1 MKTTSIKDILGED
14 LFKEYER
21 VMRSTAEVDMC
32 KIHFDEIPAC
42 PLEGCHLTI
51 PSDIKPIIDKS
62 LLETVD
68 KLTRQ
73 EEPPFSIDE
82 CLSSISSKISN
93 VSAKVEKDKGTIRRI
108 LELCKDLPLIYACS
122 FIHERSLKDRSKITG
137 LESGIPSKVY
147 DVIKNAHQKGA
158 TQIERVED
166 FSRKLNFESFDKL
179 LTSLDYSLRI
189 FNNCLNSKRKYDS
202 KNAIKIFGKKDGK
215 KLKSRIFHQSYIE
228 HFLIDFCNKFV
239 VFDTELKEKQI
250 VDDLKSVKC
259 VMKSMIGDEGVGV
272 KDQSNT
278 NTNQDADMSLREIS
292 RNPKAYDITKP
303 AYWRKF
309 TNFLNIVSVIPTYWT
324 TGIILPPSTP
334 IKLPIIHKFMVVIPA
349 VIIGKIFVIWLTIN
363 GVVVF
368 PTMLEIDLNRK
379 VSSTWRILFRGG
391 SVKIKD
397 NGGSI
402 VINTN
407 LKTETENGGSAIVDT
422 DPSSFQSLAVQSD
435 DFPPFERMGM
445 NNLQFIAFLNE
456 MMRKQTPYM
465 GFPA

>member
-14 LFKEYER
+14 LFKEYEK

-62 LLETVD
+62 LLDTVD
-68 KLTRQ
+68 KLTKQ
-73 EEPPFSIDE
+73 EEPSFSIDE
-82 CLSSISSKISN
+82 CLSSITSTISKISTR
-93 VSAKVEKDKGTIRRI
+93 VDKDKDTIRRI
-108 LELCKDLPLIYACS
+108 LELSKDLPLIYACS
-122 FIHERSLKDRSKITG
+122 FIHERSLKDRSKIAG
-137 LESGIPSKVY
+137 LERGIPEKVY
-147 DVIKNAHQKGA
+147 DVFRNAHQKGA
-158 TQIERVED
+158 TQMERVED
-166 FSRKLNFESFDKL
+166 FSRKLNFESVDKL
-179 LTSLDYSLRI
+179 LKSLDESLRI
-189 FNNCLNSKRKYDS
+189 FNNCLNSKRKYDQ

-215 KLKSRIFHQSYIE
+215 RLKSRIFHQSFVE
-228 HFLIDFCNKFV
+228 HFLVDFCNKFV

-250 VDDLKSVKC
+250 VDDLRAVKC
-259 VMKSMIGDEGVGV
+259 VIQSMIGDEGV
-272 KDQSNT
+272 KDQSNINT

-309 TNFLNIVSVIPTYWT
+309 TSFLNIVSVIPTYWT

-407 LKTETENGGSAIVDT
+407 LKTETENGGSAIVDA
-422 DPSSFQSLAVQSD
+422 DPSQFQSLAIQSD

-465 GFPA
+465 GLL

>member
-21 VMRSTAEVDMC
+21 VMGSTAEVDMC

-68 KLTRQ
+68 KLTKR
-73 EEPPFSIDE
+73 EEPSFSIDE
-82 CLSSISSKISN
+82 CLSSISSVISG

-108 LELCKDLPLIYACS
+108 LELSKDLSLIYACS
-122 FIHERSLKDRSKITG
+122 FIHEKSLKDRSKITG
-137 LESGIPSKVY
+137 LESGIPSRVY
-147 DVIKNAHQKGA
+147 DVIRNAHQKGA
-158 TQIERVED
+158 SPIERVED
-166 FSRKLNFESFDKL
+166 LSRKLNFESLDKL
-179 LTSLDYSLRI
+179 LESLDYALRI
-189 FNNCLNSKRKYDS
+189 FNNCTNSKRKYDS

-215 KLKSRIFHQSYIE
+215 KLKSRIFHQSYVE
-228 HFLIDFCNKFV
+228 HFIIDFCNKFV

-250 VDDLKSVKC
+250 VDDLKGVKC
-259 VMKSMIGDEGVGV
+259 VIQSMIGDDDSKNENP
-272 KDQSNT
+272 S
-278 NTNQDADMSLREIS
+278 TNQDADMSLREIS

-391 SVKIKD
+391 SAKIND

-422 DPSSFQSLAVQSD
+422 DPSKFQSLAIQSD

-465 GFPA
+465 GLL

>member
-1 MKTTSIKDILGED
+1 MKTTSIKDILGDD

-68 KLTRQ
+68 KLTKQ
-73 EEPPFSIDE
+73 KESPFSIDE
-82 CLSSISSKISN
+82 CLSSISSVISG
-93 VSAKVEKDKGTIRRI
+93 VSARVDKDKGMIRRI
-108 LELCKDLPLIYACS
+108 LELSKDLALIYACS
-122 FIHERSLKDRSKITG
+122 FIHEKSLKDRSKITG
-137 LESGIPSKVY
+137 LESGIPSRVY
-147 DVIKNAHQKGA
+147 DVIRNAHQKGA
-158 TQIERVED
+158 SPIERVED
-166 FSRKLNFESFDKL
+166 LSRKLNFESLDKL
-179 LTSLDYSLRI
+179 LESLDYALRI
-189 FNNCLNSKRKYDS
+189 FNNCTNSKRKYDS

-215 KLKSRIFHQSYIE
+215 KLKSRIFHQSYVE

-250 VDDLKSVKC
+250 VDDLKGVKC
-259 VMKSMIGDEGVGV
+259 VMQSMIGDDGV
-272 KDQSNT
+272 KDQPNT

-309 TNFLNIVSVIPTYWT
+309 TSFLNIVSVIPTYWT

-407 LKTETENGGSAIVDT
+407 LRQETENGGSAIVDT
-422 DPSSFQSLAVQSD
+422 DPSKFQSLAIQSD

-456 MMRKQTPYM
+456 MMRKQMPYM

>member
-21 VMRSTAEVDMC
+21 VMGSTAEVDMC

-42 PLEGCHLTI
+42 PLEGCHMTI
-51 PSDIKPIIDKS
+51 PSSDIKPVIDKS
-62 LLETVD
+62 LLDAVD
-68 KLTRQ
+68 KLTKQ

-82 CLSSISSKISN
+82 CLSSISSTISN
-93 VSAKVEKDKGTIRRI
+93 VSTRVEKDKGTIRRI
-108 LELCKDLPLIYACS
+108 LELSKDLSLIYACS
-122 FIHERSLKDRSKITG
+122 FIHEKSLKDRSKITG
-137 LESGIPSKVY
+137 LEAGIPSRVY
-147 DVIKNAHQKGA
+147 DVIKNAHQKSSSP
-158 TQIERVED
+158 IERVED
-166 FSRKLNFESFDKL
+166 LSRKLNFESVDKL
-179 LTSLDYSLRI
+179 LKSLDESLRI
-189 FNNCLNSKRKYDS
+189 FNNCLNSKRKYDQ

-215 KLKSRIFHQSYIE
+215 RLKSRIFHQSFIE
-228 HFLIDFCNKFV
+228 HFLVDFCNKFV

-250 VDDLKSVKC
+250 VDDLRSVKC
-259 VMKSMIGDEGVGV
+259 VMQSMIGDENVNED
-272 KDQSNT
+272 KSS
-278 NTNQDADMSLREIS
+278 TNQDADMSLREIS
-292 RNPKAYDITKP
+292 RNPKAYDITKS

-309 TNFLNIVSVIPTYWT
+309 TSFLNIVSVIPTYWT

-349 VIIGKIFVIWLTIN
+349 VIIGKIFVVWLTIN

-368 PTMLEIDLNRK
+368 PTMLEINLNRK
-379 VSSTWRILFRGG
+379 VTSPWRILFRGG

-422 DPSSFQSLAVQSD
+422 DPSKFQSLAIQSD

-456 MMRKQTPYM
+456 MMRKQVPYM
-465 GFPA
+465 GLL

>member
-21 VMRSTAEVDMC
+21 VMQSTAEVDMC

-42 PLEGCHLTI
+42 PLEGCHMTI
-51 PSDIKPIIDKS
+51 PSDIKPVINKS

-68 KLTRQ
+68 KLTKQ

-82 CLSSISSKISN
+82 CLSSISSTISG
-93 VSAKVEKDKGTIRRI
+93 VSAKVEKDKDTIKRI

-137 LESGIPSKVY
+137 LEAGIPSRVY

-158 TQIERVED
+158 SPIERVED
-166 FSRKLNFESFDKL
+166 FSRKLDFESFDKL
-179 LTSLDYSLRI
+179 LESLDKSLRI

-250 VDDLKSVKC
+250 VDDLRSVKC
-259 VMKSMIGDEGVGV
+259 VMQSMIGDEDQNL
-272 KDQSNT
+272 KDSSDT
-278 NTNQDADMSLREIS
+278 NKDADMSLREIS

-309 TNFLNIVSVIPTYWT
+309 TSFLNIVSVIPTYWT

-422 DPSSFQSLAVQSD
+422 DPSQFQSLAIQSD
-435 DFPPFERMGM
+435 DFPPFERMGF

-465 GFPA
+465 GLL

>member
-51 PSDIKPIIDKS
+51 PSDIKPVIDKS
-62 LLETVD
+62 LLETID
-68 KLTRQ
+68 KLTKK

-82 CLSSISSKISN
+82 CLSSISSTISN
-93 VSAKVEKDKGTIRRI
+93 FSARVDKDKATVRRI
-108 LELCKDLPLIYACS
+108 LELAKDLALIYACS
-122 FIHERSLKDRSKITG
+122 FIHEKSLKDRSKITG
-137 LESGIPSKVY
+137 LESGIPSRVY
-147 DVIKNAHQKGA
+147 DVIKNAHQKPSSP
-158 TQIERVED
+158 IERVED
-166 FSRKLNFESFDKL
+166 LSRKLNFESLEKL
-179 LTSLDYSLRI
+179 LESLDYSLRI
-189 FNNCLNSKRKYDS
+189 FNNCTNSKRKYDS

-228 HFLIDFCNKFV
+228 HFIIDFCNKFI

-250 VDDLKSVKC
+250 VEDLKSVKC
-259 VMKSMIGDEGVGV
+259 VIQSMIGDVDTKNENP
-272 KDQSNT
+272 S
-278 NTNQDADMSLREIS
+278 TNQDADMSLREIS

-309 TNFLNIVSVIPTYWT
+309 TSFLNIVSVIPTYWT

-407 LKTETENGGSAIVDT
+407 LKMETENGGSAIVDT
-422 DPSSFQSLAVQSD
+422 DPSAFQSLAIQSD

-465 GFPA
+465 GLL

>member
-21 VMRSTAEVDMC
+21 VMRSTAEIDMC
-32 KIHFDEIPAC
+32 KIHFDEIHAC

-68 KLTRQ
+68 KLTKQ

-82 CLSSISSKISN
+82 CLSSITSKISN
-93 VSAKVEKDKGTIRRI
+93 VSVMVDKDKGTIRRI
-108 LELCKDLPLIYACS
+108 LELSKDLSLIYACS
-122 FIHERSLKDRSKITG
+122 FIHEKSLKDRSKITG
-137 LESGIPSKVY
+137 LESGIPSRVY
-147 DVIKNAHQKGA
+147 DVIRNAHQKTA
-158 TQIERVED
+158 SPIERVED
-166 FSRKLNFESFDKL
+166 LSRKLNFESFDKL
-179 LTSLDYSLRI
+179 LESLDYSLRI
-189 FNNCLNSKRKYDS
+189 FNNCTNSKRKYDS

-228 HFLIDFCNKFV
+228 HFIIDFCNKFV

-250 VDDLKSVKC
+250 VDDLKGVKC
-259 VMKSMIGDEGVGV
+259 VIQSMIGDDDNV
-272 KDQSNT
+272 KDQSDT

-292 RNPKAYDITKP
+292 KNPKAYDITKP

-309 TNFLNIVSVIPTYWT
+309 TSFLNIVSVIPTYWT

-349 VIIGKIFVIWLTIN
+349 VIIGKIFVVWLTIN

-422 DPSSFQSLAVQSD
+422 DPSKFQSLAIQSD

-465 GFPA
+465 GFPT

>member
-14 LFKEYER
+14 LFKEYEK

-32 KIHFDEIPAC
+32 KIHFDEIPVC

-62 LLETVD
+62 LLEAVD
-68 KLTRQ
+68 KLTKQ

-82 CLSSISSKISN
+82 CLSSISSTISTISTR
-93 VSAKVEKDKGTIRRI
+93 VDKDKDTIRRI
-108 LELCKDLPLIYACS
+108 LELSKDLPLIYACS
-122 FIHERSLKDRSKITG
+122 FIHERTLKDRSKIAG
-137 LESGIPSKVY
+137 LEKGIPEKVY
-147 DVIKNAHQKGA
+147 DVFKNAHNRSA
-158 TQIERVED
+158 SPIERVED
-166 FSRKLNFESFDKL
+166 FSRKLNFESVDKL
-179 LTSLDYSLRI
+179 LKSLDESLRI
-189 FNNCLNSKRKYDS
+189 FNNCLNNKRKYDQ

-215 KLKSRIFHQSYIE
+215 RLKSRIFHQSFIE
-228 HFLIDFCNKFV
+228 HFLIDFCNKFI

-250 VDDLKSVKC
+250 VDDLRGVKC
-259 VMKSMIGDEGVGV
+259 VIQSMVGDEGV
-272 KDQSNT
+272 KNENSS
-278 NTNQDADMSLREIS
+278 TNQDADMSLREIS
-292 RNPKAYDITKP
+292 KNPKAYDITKP

-309 TNFLNIVSVIPTYWT
+309 TTFLNIISVIPTYWT

-422 DPSSFQSLAVQSD
+422 DPSSFQSLTIQSD

>member
-21 VMRSTAEVDMC
+21 VVRSTAEVDMC

-62 LLETVD
+62 LLDTVD
-68 KLTRQ
+68 KLTKQ
-73 EEPPFSIDE
+73 EEPSFSIDE
-82 CLSSISSKISN
+82 CLSSISSVISG
-93 VSAKVEKDKGTIRRI
+93 VSAKVDKDKDTIRRI

-137 LESGIPSKVY
+137 LEAGIPSRVY
-147 DVIKNAHQKGA
+147 DVIKNAHQKSA
-158 TQIERVED
+158 SPIERVED
-166 FSRKLNFESFDKL
+166 LSRKLNFESLDKL
-179 LTSLDYSLRI
+179 LTSLDYALRI
-189 FNNCLNSKRKYDS
+189 FNNCTNNKRKYDS

-250 VDDLKSVKC
+250 ADDLRSVKC
-259 VMKSMIGDEGVGV
+259 VIQSMIGDEGQNL
-272 KDQSNT
+272 KDSSDT
-278 NTNQDADMSLREIS
+278 NKDADMSLREIS

-309 TNFLNIVSVIPTYWT
+309 TSFLNIVSVIPAYWT

-422 DPSSFQSLAVQSD
+422 DPSGFQSLAIQSD

>member
-21 VMRSTAEVDMC
+21 VMRSTAEIDMC

-51 PSDIKPIIDKS
+51 PTEIKPIIDKS
-62 LLETVD
+62 LLEAVD
-68 KLTRQ
+68 KLTKQ

-82 CLSSISSKISN
+82 CLSSISSVISG

-108 LELCKDLPLIYACS
+108 LELSKDLSLIYACS
-122 FIHERSLKDRSKITG
+122 FIHEKSLKDRSKITG
-137 LESGIPSKVY
+137 LESGIPSRVY

-158 TQIERVED
+158 SPIERVED
-166 FSRKLNFESFDKL
+166 LSRKLNFESLEKL
-179 LTSLDYSLRI
+179 LESLDYALRI
-189 FNNCLNSKRKYDS
+189 FNNCTNSKRKYDS

-228 HFLIDFCNKFV
+228 HFIIDFCNKFV

-250 VDDLKSVKC
+250 VDDLKGVKC
-259 VMKSMIGDEGVGV
+259 VIQSMIGDDGKNENP
-272 KDQSNT
+272 S
-278 NTNQDADMSLREIS
+278 TNQDADMSLREIS

-309 TNFLNIVSVIPTYWT
+309 TSFLNIVSVIPTYWT

-422 DPSSFQSLAVQSD
+422 DPSGFRSLAIQSD

>member
-68 KLTRQ
+68 KLTKQ
-73 EEPPFSIDE
+73 EESPFSIDE
-82 CLSSISSKISN
+82 CLSSISSKIS
-93 VSAKVEKDKGTIRRI
+93 SISTKVEKDKDTIRRI

-147 DVIKNAHQKGA
+147 DVIKNAHQKTA
-158 TQIERVED
+158 SPIERVED
-166 FSRKLNFESFDKL
+166 LSRKLNFESLGKL
-179 LTSLDYSLRI
+179 LESLDYSLRI
-189 FNNCLNSKRKYDS
+189 FNNCLNSKRKYDQ

-250 VDDLKSVKC
+250 ADDLRSVKC
-259 VMKSMIGDEGVGV
+259 VMQSMIWDEDHNL
-272 KDQSNT
+272 KDPSDT
-278 NTNQDADMSLREIS
+278 NKDADMSLREIS

-309 TNFLNIVSVIPTYWT
+309 TSFLNIVSVIPTYWT

-407 LKTETENGGSAIVDT
+407 LKMETENGGSAIVDT
-422 DPSSFQSLAVQSD
+422 DPSSFQSLTIQSD

>member
-1 MKTTSIKDILGED
+1 MKTTSIKDILGDD

-21 VMRSTAEVDMC
+21 VMQSTAEVDMC

-62 LLETVD
+62 LLDTVD
-68 KLTRQ
+68 KLTKQ

-82 CLSSISSKISN
+82 CLSSISSTISTISTR
-93 VSAKVEKDKGTIRRI
+93 VDKDKDTIRRI

-122 FIHERSLKDRSKITG
+122 FIHERTLRDRSKVTG
-137 LESGIPSKVY
+137 LERGIPEKVY
-147 DVIKNAHQKGA
+147 DVFRNAHHKSA

-166 FSRKLNFESFDKL
+166 FSRKLNFESLDKL
-179 LTSLDYSLRI
+179 LKSLDESLRI
-189 FNNCLNSKRKYDS
+189 FNNCLNSKRKYDQ

-215 KLKSRIFHQSYIE
+215 RLKSRIFHQSFIE
-228 HFLIDFCNKFV
+228 HFLIDFCNKLK

-250 VDDLKSVKC
+250 VDDLRNVKC
-259 VMKSMIGDEGVGV
+259 VMQSMIGDEGV

-278 NTNQDADMSLREIS
+278 NNTNQDADMSLREIS
-292 RNPKAYDITKP
+292 KNPKAYDITKP

-309 TNFLNIVSVIPTYWT
+309 TTFLNIVSVIPTYWT

-422 DPSSFQSLAVQSD
+422 NPSEFQSLAIQSD

-456 MMRKQTPYM
+456 MMRKQVPYM
-465 GFPA
+465 GFPV

>member
-21 VMRSTAEVDMC
+21 VMGSTAEVDMC

-51 PSDIKPIIDKS
+51 PTEIKPIIDKS

-68 KLTRQ
+68 KLTKQ
-73 EEPPFSIDE
+73 EEPQFSIDE

-93 VSAKVEKDKGTIRRI
+93 VSAKIEKDKGMIRRI
-108 LELCKDLPLIYACS
+108 LELSKDLSLIYACS
-122 FIHERSLKDRSKITG
+122 FIHEKSLKDRSKITG
-137 LESGIPSKVY
+137 IESGIPSRVY
-147 DVIKNAHQKGA
+147 DVIKNAHQKTA
-158 TQIERVED
+158 SPIERVED
-166 FSRKLNFESFDKL
+166 LSRKLNFESLEKL
-179 LTSLDYSLRI
+179 LESLDYALRI
-189 FNNCLNSKRKYDS
+189 FNNCTNSKRKYDS

-215 KLKSRIFHQSYIE
+215 KLKSRIYHQSYVE
-228 HFLIDFCNKFV
+228 HFIIDFCNKFV

-250 VDDLKSVKC
+250 ADDLRGVKC
-259 VMKSMIGDEGVGV
+259 VIQSMIGYDDQNL

-309 TNFLNIVSVIPTYWT
+309 TSFLNIVSVIPTYWT

-334 IKLPIIHKFMVVIPA
+334 VKLPIIHKFMVVIPA
-349 VIIGKIFVIWLTIN
+349 VIIGKIFVVWLTIN

-422 DPSSFQSLAVQSD
+422 DPSAFQSLAIQSD

>member
-21 VMRSTAEVDMC
+21 VMGSTAEVDMC

-68 KLTRQ
+68 KLTKR
-73 EEPPFSIDE
+73 EEPSFSIDE
-82 CLSSISSKISN
+82 CLSSISSVISG

-108 LELCKDLPLIYACS
+108 LELSKDLSLIYACS
-122 FIHERSLKDRSKITG
+122 FIHEKSLKDRSKITG
-137 LESGIPSKVY
+137 LESGIPSRVY
-147 DVIKNAHQKGA
+147 DVIRNAHQKGA
-158 TQIERVED
+158 SPIERVED
-166 FSRKLNFESFDKL
+166 LSRKLNFESLDKL
-179 LTSLDYSLRI
+179 LESLDYALRI
-189 FNNCLNSKRKYDS
+189 FNNCTNSKRKYDS

-215 KLKSRIFHQSYIE
+215 KLKSRIFHQSYVE
-228 HFLIDFCNKFV
+228 HFIIDFCNKFV

-250 VDDLKSVKC
+250 VDDLKGVKC
-259 VMKSMIGDEGVGV
+259 VIQSMIGDDDGKNENP
-272 KDQSNT
+272 S
-278 NTNQDADMSLREIS
+278 TNQDADMSLREIS

-391 SVKIKD
+391 SAKIND

-422 DPSSFQSLAVQSD
+422 DPSKFQSLAIQSD

-465 GFPA
+465 GLL

>member
-68 KLTRQ
+68 KLTKQ

-82 CLSSISSKISN
+82 CLSSISSVISG
-93 VSAKVEKDKGTIRRI
+93 VSAKVEKDKGTVRRI
-108 LELCKDLPLIYACS
+108 LELSKDLALIYACS
-122 FIHERSLKDRSKITG
+122 FIHEKSLKDKSKITG
-137 LESGIPSKVY
+137 LESGIPSRVY
-147 DVIKNAHQKGA
+147 DVIKNAHQKTA
-158 TQIERVED
+158 SSIERVED
-166 FSRKLNFESFDKL
+166 LSRKLNFESLDKL
-179 LTSLDYSLRI
+179 LESLDYALRI
-189 FNNCLNSKRKYDS
+189 FNNCTNSKRKYDS

-215 KLKSRIFHQSYIE
+215 RLKSRIFHQSYVE
-228 HFLIDFCNKFV
+228 HFIIDFCNKFV

-250 VDDLKSVKC
+250 VEDLRGVKC
-259 VMKSMIGDEGVGV
+259 VMQSMVGDDGKNENP
-272 KDQSNT
+272 S
-278 NTNQDADMSLREIS
+278 TNQDADMSLREIS

-391 SVKIKD
+391 SVNIKD

-407 LKTETENGGSAIVDT
+407 LRQETENGGSAIVDT
-422 DPSSFQSLAVQSD
+422 DPSSFQSLAIQSD

>member
-62 LLETVD
+62 LLDAVD
-68 KLTRQ
+68 KLTKQ
-73 EEPPFSIDE
+73 EEPSFSIDE
-82 CLSSISSKISN
+82 CLSSISSVISG

-122 FIHERSLKDRSKITG
+122 FIHERSLKDRTKITG

-147 DVIKNAHQKGA
+147 DVIRNAHNKPA
-158 TQIERVED
+158 SSIERVED
-166 FSRKLNFESFDKL
+166 LSRKLNFESLDKL
-179 LTSLDYSLRI
+179 LESLDYSLRI
-189 FNNCLNSKRKYDS
+189 FNNCTNSKRKYDS

-215 KLKSRIFHQSYIE
+215 RLKSRIFHQSYVE
-228 HFLIDFCNKFV
+228 HFIIDFCNKFV

-250 VDDLKSVKC
+250 VEDLRGVKC
-259 VMKSMIGDEGVGV
+259 VMQSMIGGDDQNL
-272 KDQSNT
+272 KDSSDT
-278 NTNQDADMSLREIS
+278 NKDADMSLREIS

-309 TNFLNIVSVIPTYWT
+309 TSFLNIVSVIPTYWA

-422 DPSSFQSLAVQSD
+422 DPSAFQSLAIQSD

-465 GFPA
+465 GLL

>member
-51 PSDIKPIIDKS
+51 PSDIKPVIDKS

-68 KLTRQ
+68 KLTKQ
-73 EEPPFSIDE
+73 EEPQFSIDE
-82 CLSSISSKISN
+82 CLSSISSVISG
-93 VSAKVEKDKGTIRRI
+93 VSAKVDKDKGTIRRI

-137 LESGIPSKVY
+137 LEAGIPSKVY
-147 DVIKNAHQKGA
+147 DVIRNAHQKGA

-166 FSRKLNFESFDKL
+166 FSRKLNFESFEKL
-179 LTSLDYSLRI
+179 LKSLDESLRI
-189 FNNCLNSKRKYDS
+189 FNNCLNSKRKYDQ

-250 VDDLKSVKC
+250 VDDLRSVKC
-259 VMKSMIGDEGVGV
+259 VMQSMIGDEG
-272 KDQSNT
+272 KNENPS
-278 NTNQDADMSLREIS
+278 TNQDADMSLREIS
-292 RNPKAYDITKP
+292 RNPKSYDITKP

-309 TNFLNIVSVIPTYWT
+309 TSFLNIVSVIPTYWT

-407 LKTETENGGSAIVDT
+407 LKTETENGGSAIVDA
-422 DPSSFQSLAVQSD
+422 DPSAFQSLTIQSD

-465 GFPA
+465 GLL

>member
-14 LFKEYER
+14 LFKEYEK

-32 KIHFDEIPAC
+32 KIHFDEIPVC

-62 LLETVD
+62 LLEAVD
-68 KLTRQ
+68 KLTKQ

-82 CLSSISSKISN
+82 CLSSISSTISTISTR
-93 VSAKVEKDKGTIRRI
+93 VDKDKDTIRRI
-108 LELCKDLPLIYACS
+108 LELSKDLPLIYACS
-122 FIHERSLKDRSKITG
+122 FIHERSLRDRSKIAG
-137 LESGIPSKVY
+137 LERGIPEKVY
-147 DVIKNAHQKGA
+147 DVFRNAHQKSSSP
-158 TQIERVED
+158 IERVED
-166 FSRKLNFESFDKL
+166 LSRKLNFESLEKL
-179 LTSLDYSLRI
+179 LESLDYSLRI

-215 KLKSRIFHQSYIE
+215 RLKSRIFHQSYVE
-228 HFLIDFCNKFV
+228 HFIIDFCNKFV

-250 VDDLKSVKC
+250 VDDLRAVKC
-259 VMKSMIGDEGVGV
+259 VIQSMIGDEGQNL
-272 KDQSNT
+272 KDSSDT
-278 NTNQDADMSLREIS
+278 NKDADMSLREIS

-309 TNFLNIVSVIPTYWT
+309 TSFLNIVSVIPTYWT

-407 LKTETENGGSAIVDT
+407 LKTETENGGSAIVDA
-422 DPSSFQSLAVQSD
+422 DPSKFQSLAIQSD

-456 MMRKQTPYM
+456 MMRKQVPYM

>member
-62 LLETVD
+62 LLDTVD
-68 KLTRQ
+68 KLTKQ

-82 CLSSISSKISN
+82 CLSSISSTINN
-93 VSAKVEKDKGTIRRI
+93 VSARVDKDKDTIRRI
-108 LELCKDLPLIYACS
+108 LELSKDLPLIYACS

-137 LESGIPSKVY
+137 LEAGIPSKVY
-147 DVIKNAHQKGA
+147 DVFKNAHQKSA
-158 TQIERVED
+158 SPIERVED
-166 FSRKLNFESFDKL
+166 LSRKLNFESLDKL
-179 LTSLDYSLRI
+179 LESLDYALRI
-189 FNNCLNSKRKYDS
+189 FNNCLNSKRKYDQ

-215 KLKSRIFHQSYIE
+215 RLKSRIFHQSYIE
-228 HFLIDFCNKFV
+228 HFLIDFCNKFI

-250 VDDLKSVKC
+250 ANDLRSVKC
-259 VMKSMIGDEGVGV
+259 VMQSMIGDEGQNL
-272 KDQSNT
+272 KDPSDT
-278 NTNQDADMSLREIS
+278 NKDADMSLREIS
-292 RNPKAYDITKP
+292 RNQKAYDITKP

-309 TNFLNIVSVIPTYWT
+309 TSFLNIVSVIPTYWT

-363 GVVVF
+363 GVIVF

-407 LKTETENGGSAIVDT
+407 LKTETENGGSAIIDT
-422 DPSSFQSLAVQSD
+422 NPSEFQSLAIQSD

-445 NNLQFIAFLNE
+445 SNLQFIAFLNE

-465 GFPA
+465 GLL

>member
-68 KLTRQ
+68 KLTKQ
-73 EEPPFSIDE
+73 EEPSFSIDE
-82 CLSSISSKISN
+82 CLSSISSVISG

-108 LELCKDLPLIYACS
+108 LELSKDLSLIYACS
-122 FIHERSLKDRSKITG
+122 FIHEKSLKDRSKITG
-137 LESGIPSKVY
+137 LEAGIPSRVY
-147 DVIKNAHQKGA
+147 DVIKNAHQKSA
-158 TQIERVED
+158 SPIERVED
-166 FSRKLNFESFDKL
+166 LSRKLNFESTNKL
-179 LTSLDYSLRI
+179 LESLDYALRI

-250 VDDLKSVKC
+250 VDDLKGVKC
-259 VMKSMIGDEGVGV
+259 VMQSMIGDVDVE
-272 KDQSNT
+272 DQSNTNT

-309 TNFLNIVSVIPTYWT
+309 TSFLNIVSVIPTYWT

-407 LKTETENGGSAIVDT
+407 LKMETENGGSAIVDT
-422 DPSSFQSLAVQSD
+422 DPSQFQSLAIQSD

-445 NNLQFIAFLNE
+445 NNFQFIAFLNE

-465 GFPA
+465 GLL